1 MKMTFAE
8 RQDKLT
14 AISSKVR
21 SVVLSC
27 VTHEQLNA
35 SLKWGGTVLH
45 NWTEHLCKGLGS
57 FHCLYLYGMRDAMI
71 DSLAEI
77 KAQKAIAE

>member
-1 MKMTFAE
+1 MTFAE

-21 SVVLSC
+21 SVVRSC
-27 VTHEQLNA
+27 VTPEQLNA

-45 NWTEHLCKGLGS
+45 NWTEHLCKDLGS
-57 FHCLYLYGMRDAMI
+57 ITSLYMYGLRDAMI

-77 KAQKAIAE
+77 KAQKANAE

>member
-1 MKMTFAE
+1 MTFAE

-27 VTHEQLNA
+27 VTPEQLNA

-45 NWTEHLCKGLGS
+45 NWTEHLCKDLGS
-57 FHCLYLYGMRDAMI
+57 FHCLYMYGLRDAMI

-77 KAQKAIAE
+77 KAQKAFAE